1 MSNLGSAC
9 TRMVAVEL
17 LDLAEMRMLTRHFTY
32 EEALFFLLS
41 LCRRSQQI
49 VRLQQKQWLPRTA
62 AWELQKMLR
71 RVRHLF
77 GGFNGD
83 RELRCMELFVRL
95 LHELHATHVVQFST
109 SDKQENRCLLG
120 FTSIEL
126 GEQMVQVFRDRCLQ
140 LVRLEAAFS
149 DPDLQ
154 YFSVQARWTYW
165 QNGAAYNCVCELLD
179 ANALKPHLP
188 CRTTSTTASTTQDD
202 EHGGEHD
209 PEPRQPWFVDDEPQH
224 LLWFQSWRFENFNEH
239 KLWMQHITAGVVA

>member
-1 MSNLGSAC
+1 
-9 TRMVAVEL
+9 MVVVEL
-17 LDLAEMRMLTRHFTY
+17 LHLAEMGMLTRHFTY
-32 EEALFFLLS
+32 EEALFFLPS

-62 AWELQKMLR
+62 AWELQKTLR
-71 RVRHLF
+71 RVRHQY

-126 GEQMVQVFRDRCLQ
+126 GEQMVPVFHDRCLQ
-140 LVRLEAAFS
+140 LVRLQAAFS

-154 YFSVQARWTYW
+154 YFSMQARWTYW
-165 QNGAAYNCVCELLD
+165 QSGAAYNCVCELLG

-188 CRTTSTTASTTQDD
+188 CRTPGAAPIDDDDDGAAPSTTQDD

-209 PEPRQPWFVDDEPQH
+209 PEPLQQWFDDDEPSC
-224 LLWFQSWRFENFNEH
+224 LLSYQSWRFENSNEH
-239 KLWMQHITAGVVA
+239 KLWMQGITAGVVA